1 MLKILSAAQLQQ
13 ADSDTIQQE
22 AISSTDLMERAAH
35 KCFEWICDNFT
46 QSTSFIC
53 LCGSGNNG
61 GDGLAISRMLLQA
74 GYTANAVIVGNQTKL
89 SKDCSINKERLLT
102 LKPESLIE
110 FNEANFQNA
119 ISPSCILID
128 ALFGTGLTRPLD
140 DNYRKVVQCMNQ
152 SGVPIVSI
160 DVPSG
165 LLMDSPLPAD
175 AYCVQATYTLSFQC
189 PKLSFL
195 LPSSGKFVGQ
205 LVLLDIG
212 LAATSIDSAASTAYF
227 LQQKDVKALLKSRA
241 LFSHKGSFGHALLVA
256 GSNDKM
262 GAAQLCIHACLR
274 AGTGLVSALVP
285 QQGRAIIQTTLPE
298 AMLHGTEDHINTLTD
313 FSLYSA
319 IGIGPGLG
327 KNESQVQGIKILIQQ
342 FKGRMVF
349 DADALN
355 ILADNKTWLGF
366 LHSEVIL
373 TPHVKEFERLTE
385 KASDDFHRL
394 QLAKEFAIRYKLHL
408 LLKGKYSVLCCPDGT
423 LYFNSTG
430 NPGMAKGGSGD
441 VLTGILTGLMAQ
453 GYTTKEAGIIG
464 MYLHGKAGD
473 IAAKKHTEF
482 AMKAGDIIDC
492 MGDAFAE
499 MLVNS

>member
-1 MLKILSAAQLQQ
+1 MLKILSASQLQQ

-35 KCFEWICDNFT
+35 KCYEWIIENFT
-46 QSTSFIC
+46 QSSSFIC
-53 LCGSGNNG
+53 LCGIGNNG
-61 GDGLAISRMLLQA
+61 GDGLAITRMLLQA

-89 SKDCSINKERLLT
+89 SKDGSINKERLLA
-102 LKPESLIE
+102 LKPESFNE
-110 FNEANFQNA
+110 FNEDNFQNA
-119 ISPSCILID
+119 INPRCVLID

-140 DNYRKVVQCMNQ
+140 ENFRNVVQCMNQ

-165 LLMDSPLPAD
+165 VLIDVPLPPD
-175 AYCVQATYTLSFQC
+175 ACCVQATYTLSFQC

-205 LVLLDIG
+205 LVILDIR
-212 LAATSIDSAASTAYF
+212 LNTASIDSAVCSAYF
-227 LQQKDVKALLKSRA
+227 VQLNDVKVLLKSRP
-241 LFSHKGSFGHALLVA
+241 LFSHKGNFGHALLIA

-262 GAAQLCIHACLR
+262 GAAQLCIHASLR
-274 AGTGLVSALVP
+274 AGTGLVSAIVP

-298 AMLHGTEDHINTLTD
+298 AMLYGTEDRISTLTD
-313 FSLYSA
+313 FSPYSA
-319 IGIGPGLG
+319 IGIGPGLE
-327 KNESQVQGIKILIQQ
+327 KNAEQTQGIKILIQE
-342 FKGRMVF
+342 FKGRIVF

-355 ILADNKTWLGF
+355 ILAENKTWLGF

-373 TPHVKEFERLTE
+373 TPHVKEFERLSE
-385 KASDDFHRL
+385 KATNDFHRL

-453 GYTTKEAGIIG
+453 GYTAKEAGIIG

-492 MGDAFAE
+492 MGDAIAE

>member
-1 MLKILSAAQLQQ
+1 MLKILSAAQLQE
-13 ADSDTIQQE
+13 ADSETIQKE
-22 AISSTDLMERAAH
+22 AISSADLMERAAH
-35 KCFEWICDNFT
+35 KCFEWICENFT

-61 GDGLAISRMLLQA
+61 GDGLAITRMLLQA
-74 GYTANAVIVGNQTKL
+74 GYAANAVIVGNQTKL
-89 SKDCSINKERLLT
+89 SKDCSINKERLLA

-110 FNEANFQNA
+110 FNEENFQNL
-119 ISPSCILID
+119 ISPSCVLID
-128 ALFGTGLTRPLD
+128 ALVGTGLTRPLN
-140 DNYRKVVQCMNQ
+140 DNFRNVVQSMNQ

-165 LLMDSPLPAD
+165 LLIDAPLPAD

-205 LVLLDIG
+205 LFLLDIG
-212 LAATSIDSAASTAYF
+212 LNAASIDSAVSTAYF
-227 LQQKDVKALLKSRA
+227 LQQKDVKELLKSRP
-241 LFSHKGSFGHALLVA
+241 LFSHKGTFGHALLVA

-274 AGTGLVSALVP
+274 AGTGLVSAIVP
-285 QQGRAIIQTTLPE
+285 QQGRAIIQTALPE

-313 FSLYSA
+313 LSPYSA

-327 KNESQVQGIKILIQQ
+327 KNEPQVQGIKILIQQ

-355 ILADNKTWLGF
+355 ILAENKTWLGF

-385 KASDDFHRL
+385 KANNDFHRL

-453 GYTTKEAGIIG
+453 GYSAKDACIVG
-464 MYLHGKAGD
+464 MYVHGKAGD
-473 IAAKKHTEF
+473 RAAAKFSET
-482 AMKAGDIIDC
+482 AMIASDIIDFLHEVFL
-492 MGDAFAE
+492 GLE
-499 MLVNS
+499 TK